1 MVEVKGSK
9 GDETNCDSC
18 SIKADIIQYC
28 VDNEIGPFNKFS
40 LKNIYHDRTV
50 NLSAGLSFLQII
62 VVVAFAIVTLSFSHA
77 IYQYWQTFIIFVAA
91 ILTVSAITHY
101 ILARPNKVIRR
112 KDVRGAFYLG
122 YRCISDEHEPV
133 LLSGADTLSHMY
145 KGSSHNI
152 EQVKF
157 NIYTITHLRSSF
169 NYFFFIFIPTWVLLP
184 VDLLISNKL
193 LSLILGVDLI
203 ATSISLILLYFIP
216 NRKKDI
222 NLIKFETLNIVRNF
236 YLMLISLHTVSS
248 YTFRKFTSNLE
259 VSKLCYVP
267 FESDRKGRIYIIES
281 ISDSFMRGVKGIK
294 FIKDNEEIKLEE
306 IPKLITKRSLA
317 KWQDAFIKSLDES
330 DNDY

>member
-18 SIKADIIQYC
+18 SLKADIIQYC

-101 ILARPNKVIRR
+101 ILARSNKVIRR
-112 KDVRGAFYLG
+112 KDVGGAFYLG

-133 LLSGADTLSHMY
+133 LLSGADSLLHMY

-152 EQVKF
+152 EQMKF
-157 NIYTITHLRSSF
+157 NIYTTTYLRSSF
-169 NYFFFIFIPTWVLLP
+169 NYVVFISLPIFPLL
-184 VDLLISNKL
+184 LARSLIINEL
-193 LSLILGVDLI
+193 LSY
-203 ATSISLILLYFIP
+203 SLLAYEIFASVAIIVLMFVP
-216 NRKKDI
+216 NRKKDVD
-222 NLIKFETLNIVRNF
+222 LVKFVKLECISNF
-236 YLMLISLHTVSS
+236 YYMHISLHQISS
-248 YTFRKFTSNLE
+248 YAFKKFTRNLE
-259 VSKLCYVP
+259 YSKLCYVP
-267 FESDRKGRIYIIES
+267 FESDREGRIYLIES
-281 ISDSFMRGVKGIK
+281 ISDSEMTGVRSIE
-294 FIKDNEEIKLEE
+294 FVEDNEEIKD
-306 IPKLITKRSLA
+306 IDIFKVISKRSLA
-317 KWQDAFIKSLDES
+317 KWQDRFIRHRTK
-330 DNDY
+330 